1 MTRLTGAI
9 EFVKRVKIGKHI
21 CYGATYAE
29 GSKFKIKI
37 SRAAGESVECFFET
51 LLHEM
56 IHLVLYIF
64 SGVTKVE
71 LSDREHHRII
81 KEIMK
86 VALPVVK
93 NSYERKAK

>member
-1 MTRLTGAI
+1 MTRLTGVI
-9 EFVKRVKIGKHI
+9 EFVKRVTVGKHI

-29 GSKFKIKI
+29 GSNFKIKI

-56 IHLVLYIF
+56 IHLALYVL

-71 LSDREHHRII
+71 LSDREHHQII
-81 KEIMK
+81 REIMK

-93 NSYERKAK
+93 LSYERKVK